1 LDNIIVQKYGGT
13 SVGDTNKIKRVAD
26 RIIKAKEQGN
36 NMVVIVSAMGHTT
49 DELVK
54 LAMEIMPAPSGR
66 EFDALIS
73 TGETV
78 SASLL
83 AMALHQ
89 QGYEAIS
96 LTGRQAGVYTE
107 DVHNKAKI
115 LDVKPE
121 RILEELT
128 LGKVVIVTGFQ
139 GVNSQDDTT
148 TIGRG
153 GSDTSAVVIAAA
165 IKATVCEIYTDV
177 DGVYTANPSLI
188 KNAKKHKVISY
199 DEMLEMASLGAQVLH
214 PRAVEGAKAYGL
226 EIHVRSSYNF
236 SEGTIV
242 KEVSKMEI
250 KNPVTG
256 IAYDENV
263 AKIAILEL
271 PDVPGIAGQLFT
283 KLADAKINVDMI
295 IQSNQVDS
303 HNDIA
308 FTVSR
313 DDLIKAL
320 EITKEYAKSIKASNV
335 VHDNNVSKISIIG
348 VGMMSSPGVAA
359 RMFSMLGGNGI
370 NIDSITTSEIKV
382 SCIINSKDTEKAV
395 RLLHDGFE
403 LEK

>member
-13 SVGDTNKIKRVAD
+13 SVGDANKIKRVAD
-26 RIIKAKEQGN
+26 RIIRSKEQGN
-36 NMVVIVSAMGHTT
+36 NMVVIVSAMGDTT
-49 DELVK
+49 DGLVR
-54 LAMEIMPAPSGR
+54 LAKEIMPVPAGR
-66 EFDALIS
+66 EYDALIS
-73 TGETV
+73 TGESI

-83 AMALHQ
+83 AMALHAK
-89 QGYEAIS
+89 GYEALS

-115 LDVKPE
+115 MDVKPARVE
-121 RILEELT
+121 DELN
-128 LGKVVIVTGFQ
+128 LGKIVIVTGFQ
-139 GVNSQDDTT
+139 GVNSQDDIT

-165 IKATVCEIYTDV
+165 LNAKVCEIYTDV

-188 KNAKKHKVISY
+188 KNARKHKVISY
-199 DEMLEMASLGAQVLH
+199 DEMLEMASLGAGVLH
-214 PRAVEGAKAYGL
+214 PRAVEGAKEYGL

-271 PDVPGIAGQLFT
+271 PDEPGIAGQLFT
-283 KLADAKINVDMI
+283 ILANEKINVDMI

-308 FTVSR
+308 FTVSK
-313 DDLIKAL
+313 DDLSRAL
-320 EITKEYAKSIKASNV
+320 EITKDYAQSIKAAKV
-335 VHDNNVSKISIIG
+335 VNDKDVSKISIIG
-348 VGMMSSPGVAA
+348 VGMVSSPGVAA
-359 RMFSMLGGNGI
+359 SMFSMLGGNGI

-382 SCIINSKDTEKAV
+382 SCIISSKDTEKAV
-395 RLLHDGFE
+395 KLLHDGFQ

>member
-1 LDNIIVQKYGGT
+1 MDNIIVQKYGGT
-13 SVGDTNKIKRVAD
+13 SVGDANKIKRVAD
-26 RIIKAKEQGN
+26 RIIRSKEQGN
-36 NMVVIVSAMGHTT
+36 NMVVIVSAMGDTT
-49 DELVK
+49 DGLVR
-54 LAMEIMPAPSGR
+54 LAKEIMPVPAGR
-66 EFDALIS
+66 EYDALIS
-73 TGETV
+73 TGESI

-83 AMALHQ
+83 AMALHAK
-89 QGYEAIS
+89 GYEALS

-115 LDVKPE
+115 MDVKPARVE
-121 RILEELT
+121 DELN
-128 LGKVVIVTGFQ
+128 LGKIVIVTGFQ
-139 GVNSQDDTT
+139 GVNSQDDIT

-165 IKATVCEIYTDV
+165 LNAKVCEIYTDV

-188 KNAKKHKVISY
+188 KNARKHKVISY
-199 DEMLEMASLGAQVLH
+199 DEMLEMASLGAGVLH
-214 PRAVEGAKAYGL
+214 PRAVEGAKEYGL

-271 PDVPGIAGQLFT
+271 PDEPGIAGQLFT
-283 KLADAKINVDMI
+283 ILANEKINVDMI

-308 FTVSR
+308 FTVSK
-313 DDLIKAL
+313 DDLSRAL
-320 EITKEYAKSIKASNV
+320 EITKDYAQSIKAAKV
-335 VHDNNVSKISIIG
+335 VNDKDVSKISIIG
-348 VGMMSSPGVAA
+348 VGMVSSPGVAA
-359 RMFSMLGGNGI
+359 SMFSMLGGNGI

-382 SCIINSKDTEKAV
+382 SCIISSKDTEKAV
-395 RLLHDGFE
+395 KLLHDGFQ

>member
-1 LDNIIVQKYGGT
+1 MIVQKYGGT

>member
-1 LDNIIVQKYGGT
+1 MDNIIVQKYGGT